1 MLPDRYIRNIFCFEF
16 IYMLSAVVRSFP
28 SNVNI
33 MRVILSNSCSSDFY
47 KFRLHGHTWLLKGN
61 PSMHVRVFDYKV
73 SNPR

>member
-1 MLPDRYIRNIFCFEF
+1 MLKERFKAKIGDTKMSRFEQIGF
-16 IYMLSAVVRSFP
+16 VAKELKTAI
-28 SNVNI
+28 
-33 MRVILSNSCSSDFY
+33 VIHDNSDFY